1 MYADV
6 LTCAIYVGGIK
17 FLRYSSGADMQEHQ
31 QAGGY
36 MDVGR
41 GEEGST
47 NASGYMDVAGTNS
60 NSNSNSNSGSG
71 ASSNTAGYMDV
82 TTGGGDGGGAGF
94 GGFGSSS
101 DEEV

>member
-1 MYADV
+1 
-6 LTCAIYVGGIK
+6 
-17 FLRYSSGADMQEHQ
+17 MQEHQ

-60 NSNSNSNSGSG
+60 QDLGREVSRHLDPRAVVIHGKQKVVL
-71 ASSNTAGYMDV
+71 DL
-82 TTGGGDGGGAGF
+82 GD
-94 GGFGSSS
+94 SVHKLH
-101 DEEV
+101 DLPD